1 MINIDWLD
9 IVVQVAIVMALVN
22 LVKKISGDKLG
33 QYAMLVSMGIAFVVV
48 FLASMPSPVIW
59 FELVRNSI
67 IVGLTASGLFDLRAG
82 K

>member
-1 MINIDWLD
+1 MININWLD
-9 IVVQVAIVMALVN
+9 IVVQVAIVIALVN
-22 LVKKISGDKLG
+22 LVKKVSGDKLG

-48 FLASMPSPVIW
+48 FLATMPNPIIW

-67 IVGLTASGLFDLRAG
+67 IVGLVSCGLFDLRAG